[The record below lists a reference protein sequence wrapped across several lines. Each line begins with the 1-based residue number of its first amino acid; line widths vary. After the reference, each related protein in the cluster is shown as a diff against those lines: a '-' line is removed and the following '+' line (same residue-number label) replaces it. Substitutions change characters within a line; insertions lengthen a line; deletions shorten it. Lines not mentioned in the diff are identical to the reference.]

1 MIPDLKVR
9 DWHLDGHLVGETGEL
24 EQITGGIE

>member
-1 MIPDLKVR
+1 MIPDLKR
-9 DWHLDGHLVGETGEL
+9 RAWDLFGHLVGETGEL